1 MPVSI
6 IEQLKLPIH
15 ETFQSTVQ
23 GEGYWTGC
31 LVDFIRLAGCP
42 VRCPWCDTGYA
53 DGGKNLPH
61 VPMSIAQLLA
71 ELKSPRVVISGGEPF
86 IHKNLQELIQA
97 LLAIGKQVSIETSG
111 SYWQEVPKETWITL
125 SPKQHVSAD
134 YPVQERFWSRASE
147 IKLVIS
153 SGQELDFYREYLS
166 LDLSIPVYLQPEWN
180 DRQRTIMV
188 TLELIRQNPSYR
200 LSLQTHKFIG
210 VH

>member
-1 MPVSI
+1 
-6 IEQLKLPIH
+6 
-15 ETFQSTVQ
+15 
-23 GEGYWTGC
+23 
-31 LVDFIRLAGCP
+31 
-42 VRCPWCDTGYA
+42 
-53 DGGKNLPH
+53 
-61 VPMSIAQLLA
+61 MSIAQLLA

-125 SPKQHVSAD
+125 SPKQHISAD

-166 LDLSIPVYLQPEWN
+166 SNLSIPVYLQPEWN